1 MEFERKG
8 ARSLKDIPNDVLQH
22 LNQGKISSV
31 NLTEWLAVD
40 QTLLLKNILK
50 EHSRESYL
58 KPVLSAVESLKN
70 QTVNTVNKAIGAQ
83 LYRESINSND
93 EAFFEILSQHTSD
106 MVRCWAVYT
115 IINKPFKSVSETLH
129 FIQVFAADQ
138 HFGVREIAWMAVRPL
153 VAAHLEEALLI
164 LENWTI
170 HEDENVRR
178 FATEV
183 TRPRGVWCEHIEELK
198 QTPEMAVAILEA
210 LRADSSLY
218 VQNSVANWLNDASK
232 TRPDFV
238 QTICERWNNESPVKA
253 TAYIVKRA
261 LRTLHKK

>member
-1 MEFERKG
+1 MEFKRKG

-40 QTLLLKNILK
+40 QTLLLENILK
-50 EHSRESYL
+50 EHGREFYL
-58 KPVLSAVESLKN
+58 NPVLNAVKLLKK
-70 QTVNTVNKAIGAQ
+70 QTVNTINRAIGEQ
-83 LYRESINSND
+83 LYRECINSDD
-93 EAFFEILSQHTSD
+93 EVFFEILSQHTSD

-115 IINKPFKSVSETLH
+115 IINKPFKNISETLH
-129 FIQVFAADQ
+129 VIQVFAADQ

-178 FATEV
+178 FVTEV

-198 QTPEMAVAILEA
+198 LTPEMAVTILEA

-253 TAYIVKRA
+253 TAYIVKRS